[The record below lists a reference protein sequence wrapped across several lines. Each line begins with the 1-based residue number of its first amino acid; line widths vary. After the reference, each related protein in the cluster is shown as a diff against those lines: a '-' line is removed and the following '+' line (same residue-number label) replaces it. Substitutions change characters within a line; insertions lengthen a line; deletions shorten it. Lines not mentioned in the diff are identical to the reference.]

1 MRLSCLNRF
10 GSWGTPCDTGQRRR
24 WGAGSQL
31 HEVAVVARLGTVSEH
46 ARGRAVSGVQD
57 QHFRVY
63 GVGGMG
69 VRETGGVDG
78 ADRPAAV

>member
-1 MRLSCLNRF
+1 V
-10 GSWGTPCDTGQRRR
+10 
-24 WGAGSQL
+24 AG
-31 HEVAVVARLGTVSEH
+31 VARLGTVSEH

-69 VRETGGVDG
+69 VREAWMVLTDLPPCEASVV
-78 ADRPAAV
+78 RLVS